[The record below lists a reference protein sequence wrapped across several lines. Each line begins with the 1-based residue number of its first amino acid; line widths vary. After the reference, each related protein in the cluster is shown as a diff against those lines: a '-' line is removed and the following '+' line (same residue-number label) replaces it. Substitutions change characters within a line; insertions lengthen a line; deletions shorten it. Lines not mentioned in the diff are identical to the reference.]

1 MRWVVFI
8 FGAYLLL
15 FIGLAISLANQ
26 AAAATCLM
34 WPELQSGLTERYGE
48 APVFVGRGSK
58 QLGQE
63 VAVFAAP
70 QGTWTLIV
78 RQSNGL
84 ACVLGAGNTWAM
96 LDPELTPPLPGTE
109 N

>member
-1 MRWVVFI
+1 MRFVIGI
-8 FGAYLLL
+8 FAIYLLL
-15 FIGLAISLANQ
+15 FIGLAVAFANQ
-26 AAAATCLM
+26 AAAAPCLM

-48 APVFVGRGSK
+48 APVFVGRGK
-58 QLGQE
+58 DLGQE
-63 VAVFAAP
+63 VAVYAAP

-84 ACVLGAGNTWAM
+84 ACVLGAGDTWAM
-96 LDPELTPPLPGTE
+96 LDPDLTPPLPGTE